1 MITCSERCDSTTRRS
16 DQWLVFIRALHLCES
31 RVSAHGCV
39 RVLNSVISHAGVT
52 DVLYVW
58 SAAVPWREMSPR
70 GVYGRP

>member
-39 RVLNSVISHAGVT
+39 RVLNSVTSNAGAP
-52 DVLYVW
+52 DVLYVR
-58 SAAVPWREMSPR
+58 SATVPRREMSPR